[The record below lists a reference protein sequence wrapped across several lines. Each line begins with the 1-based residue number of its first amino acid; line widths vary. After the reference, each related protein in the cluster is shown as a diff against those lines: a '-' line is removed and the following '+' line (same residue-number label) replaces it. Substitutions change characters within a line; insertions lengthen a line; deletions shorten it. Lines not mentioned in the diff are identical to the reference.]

1 MRRKGEEES
10 FGFVSDFSPL
20 PLSLSISTLWKV
32 GCLQC
37 FMQIVGEI
45 REEVLLPIF
54 LSSENHFSLPRDGL
68 KVLF

>member
-10 FGFVSDFSPL
+10 FGFVSNLSPL
-20 PLSLSISTLWKV
+20 PLSLSLYLYLV
-32 GCLQC
+32 EGCLQC

-54 LSSENHFSLPRDGL
+54 LSRENHFSLPHDGL